1 MDREVVKADVAVFG
15 AGPGGMG
22 AAIAA
27 AREGAKVVLVERM
40 GFLGGL
46 MASGLP
52 MLAFFDMHQRRI
64 VGGIANEIVERLKI
78 LSGETPN
85 WPDGSSEGSA
95 GHRYCPMHVST
106 TTVNQFYTRIL
117 FFQWARDLGIKLM
130 LHCET
135 TDAAVIDGKLKK
147 VTVVGKGKA
156 FDIEAR
162 VFIDG
167 TGDGDLGYLAGASFE
182 KGAEG
187 TGLLQPPTLMFNLS
201 GVDFDRF
208 IDYLEQHP
216 EEPVKNTPDGF
227 SHIKPGYDAKFLR
240 NHPGHIFVGLQETI
254 KRLRQEGKCPIDR
267 DTIIYIRQPIP
278 GTVAVNTIRIKNFD
292 GSDVYDLSR
301 GEQEAHLQILP
312 LIKMFREHV
321 PGFEKCYMTSIH
333 PVIGVR
339 ESRRIMGIKKLTKDD
354 TMSAHVPD
362 DTVAIYSYFI
372 DIHIGNTDK
381 TFSKT
386 VEEPYGVPYGCTVSR
401 DIDGLMMAGR
411 CMSADSYA
419 HASSR
424 IMTLCVAIGEAAGI
438 AAALAA
444 KQNISPRDVN
454 VAKLRELLLKHGA
467 ILKAVL

>member
-1 MDREVVKADVAVFG
+1 MEREVIKADIAVLG
-15 AGPGGMG
+15 GGPGGMG

-52 MLAFFDMHQRRI
+52 LLAFFDMHKRRI
-64 VGGIANEIVERLKI
+64 VGGIANEIVEKLAKM
-78 LSGETPN
+78 SGEAPI
-85 WPDGSSEGSA
+85 WPDGSAEGTS
-95 GHRYCPMHVST
+95 GHKYCPMHVSV

-117 FFQWARDLGIKLM
+117 FFQWAKELGIKLL

-135 TDAAVIDGKLKK
+135 TGTTVENGKLKM

-156 FDIEAR
+156 FDIEAE
-162 VFIDG
+162 VFIDA
-167 TGDGDLGYLAGASFE
+167 TGDGDLGFMAGASFE

-208 IDYLEQHP
+208 VYYIKEHP
-216 EEPVKNTPDGF
+216 EEPVSNTPDGF
-227 SHIKPGYDAKFLR
+227 SHIRPGYDAEFFKD
-240 NHPGHIFVGLQETI
+240 HPGHIFVGLQETI
-254 KRLRQEGKCPIDR
+254 KRLRKEGKCPIDR

-292 GSDVYDLSR
+292 GSNVHDLSR
-301 GEQEAHLQILP
+301 GEQEAHLQIIP

-339 ESRRIMGIKKLTKDD
+339 ESRRIMGIKKLTKED
-354 TMSAHVPD
+354 TLSAHVPD
-362 DTVAIYSYFI
+362 DTIAIYSYFI
-372 DIHIGNTDK
+372 DIHLGNSDK
-381 TFSKT
+381 TVSTT
-386 VEEPYGVPYGCTVSR
+386 VEEPYGVPYGCTVSK
-401 DIDGLMMAGR
+401 DIEGLMMAGR
-411 CMSADSYA
+411 CMSADSFA
-419 HASSR
+419 HGSSR
-424 IMTLCVAIGEAAGI
+424 IMPLCVAVGEAAGVG
-438 AAALAA
+438 AALAV
-444 KQNISPRDVN
+444 KQKISPRNVN
-454 VAKLRELLLKHGA
+454 VSEVREILLKNGA
-467 ILKAVL
+467 ILK